1 MPEPID
7 VDADRGGIP
16 AEPILPAATG
26 DGSPYVRDELAAPPG
41 VGDDG
46 RTMLQILEDD
56 LAGAETVVEFPP
68 LALGRNPA
76 YLVVFRKITDGDEI
90 DRARKASKDPKK
102 ADGLDGTKFAALIAV
117 TACQRIIRNGQ
128 VLADDEG
135 RPLRFNH
142 RLLLQSLTARSAAE
156 CAERFYADDA
166 ELDAVARRIMTD
178 SGWGREVY
186 GDDAADPQPAG

>member
-1 MPEPID
+1 MPDPID
-7 VDADRGGIP
+7 VDGDHGGIP
-16 AEPILPAATG
+16 AEPILPAATDG
-26 DGSPYVRDELAAPPG
+26 GSPYIRDELAAPAG
-41 VGDDG
+41 DGDDG

-56 LAGAETVVEFPP
+56 LAGTETVVEFPP
-68 LALGRNPA
+68 IALGRNPA
-76 YLVVFRKITDGDEI
+76 YLVVYRKITDGDDI

-102 ADGLDGTKFAALIAV
+102 ADGLDGTKFAALICV
-117 TACQRIIRNGQ
+117 TACQRIIRNGV

-166 ELDAVARRIMTD
+166 ELDAVARRVMTD